1 VPVLEAATL
10 PASQRRWGGEEEE
23 EEEGG
28 RGRYRPFPAPL
39 ERAIF
44 VEARKEGGFIFASLS
59 PTRSHPKIIPSVG
72 ATLEDRLG

>member
-1 VPVLEAATL
+1 MGEAR
-10 PASQRRWGGEEEE
+10 QRGR
-23 EEEGG
+23 
-28 RGRYRPFPAPL
+28 RGRYRPFPGPL

-59 PTRSHPKIIPSVG
+59 PTRSLLKIIPSVS